1 MQYIADL
8 HIHSKY
14 SRACSKSLELEIIE
28 QWCEKKGVDIIATA
42 DFTHPLWFKNLKSKL
57 VESEPGLYKLKGSKS
72 KVRFFNATEVAC
84 IYSKGGKVRRLHIV
98 IFAPNLETVEKINQK
113 LGKIGKLASDGRPIL
128 GLDAKKLAEMV
139 FDVSSECMI
148 IPAHAWTPWFAV
160 FGSKSG
166 FDSLEECFEEL
177 TPHIYSIE
185 TGLSSDPPMNWRLSQ
200 LDNITLISNSDAHSP
215 QNIGREANVF
225 DLQNLSYQE
234 ICNAI
239 KKKDKNK
246 FLYTIEFYPEEGMY
260 HFDGHRACSVSLSPE
275 ETKKLKNICPVCKKP
290 LTIGVL
296 NRVDNLADRE
306 EGFANE
312 KLNNKILED
321 KNFIPYKSLVGLD
334 DVIAEAFDISGRR
347 SKKVMAEY
355 ENIISKGKSEFNV
368 LLDLSYEELKNITL
382 PQIVEGIKRN
392 REGKIY
398 IEPGFDGQ
406 YGKVTLFSKEEKYQN
421 KQTCLF

>member
-406 YGKVTLFSKEEKYQN
+406 YGKVTLFSKEEKDKN
-421 KQTCLF
+421 KQTSLF